1 VTVTAGL
8 VNPATDPTCHAAAE
22 PLFERA
28 LKFVEATLGADHP
41 NTRTVCA
48 NLDGL
53 REGLEDQGAVAER

>member
-1 VTVTAGL
+1 VTVTTGL
-8 VNPATDPTCHAAAE
+8 VNPATDPTCYAAAE

-53 REGLEDQGAVAER
+53 S